1 MDEKDREIQKTREYS
16 YVLWTIIVVLAIMII
31 NLFAQQTCENQE
43 FVNQVS
49 FASTISSIILSVIAI
64 IMTVVSNDSISS
76 LLHKVRDLH
85 DNIKDVP
92 SDIKKT
98 SVDLN
103 ESVKKL
109 NSLEESLNKI
119 PNELE
124 ITQKSISQD
133 IERLR
138 DMLDNATKKIEGID
152 QKTDI
157 LKEQLYSSHINEA
170 SSVEKTIDKEFLKQ
184 FIESLPL
191 AAILAVYICISAKK
205 KSMKFQLDDITRS
218 AGLEEHQGYIL
229 AVIVVFKA
237 LRLIGVKQN
246 EDATLEV
253 LMVDETM
260 KGLIMERL
268 TEGLGLKIKRRVDT
282 YWKSKSEQKEE

>member
-1 MDEKDREIQKTREYS
+1 MDDKDREIQKTREFNYI
-16 YVLWTIIVVLAIMII
+16 LWTIIIILAIMLV

-64 IMTVVSNDSISS
+64 IMTVVSNDSINS

-85 DNIKDVP
+85 DNIKDVS
-92 SDIKKT
+92 SDIKRT
-98 SVDLN
+98 SVDLS

-119 PNELE
+119 PSELE
-124 ITQKSISQD
+124 ITQKNINQN

-157 LKEQLYSSHINEA
+157 LKGQLYSSHINEA
-170 SSVEKTIDKEFLKQ
+170 SSVENTIDNEFLKQ

-205 KSMKFQLDDITRS
+205 RSMKFQLDDITRFI
-218 AGLEEHQGYIL
+218 GLQEHQEYIS
-229 AVIVVFKA
+229 AVIVIFRA
-237 LRLIGVKQN
+237 LRLIDIKQS
-246 EDATLEV
+246 EDGTLEV
-253 LMVDETM
+253 LMVDETVKDSIM
-260 KGLIMERL
+260 KRV
-268 TEGLGLKIKRRVDT
+268 TEGLGLKIKGKVENF
-282 YWKSKSEQKEE
+282 WESESEQKDE

>member
-1 MDEKDREIQKTREYS
+1 MDDKDREIQKTREYN
-16 YVLWTIIVVLAIMII
+16 YILWTIIIILGLMVV
-31 NLFAQQTCENQE
+31 NLFAQQTCADEE
-43 FVNQVS
+43 FVKEVS

-64 IMTVVSNDSISS
+64 IMTVVSNDSINS

-92 SDIKKT
+92 SDIKNT
-98 SVDLN
+98 SIDLN

-124 ITQKSISQD
+124 IIQKNISQN
-133 IERLR
+133 IEKLR
-138 DMLDNATKKIEGID
+138 DMLDNAMKKIEGID

-170 SSVEKTIDKEFLKQ
+170 SSIENTIDKDFLKQ

-191 AAILAVYICISAKK
+191 AAILAAYICISAKK
-205 KSMKFQLDDITRS
+205 RSMKFQLDDITRS
-218 AGLEEHQGYIL
+218 VGLQEHQEYIS
-229 AVIVVFKA
+229 AVIVVFRA
-237 LRLIGVKQN
+237 LRLIDIKQS
-246 EDATLEV
+246 EDGTFEV
-253 LMVDETM
+253 LMVDETVKNSIM
-260 KGLIMERL
+260 KRV
-268 TEGLGLKIKRRVDT
+268 TEGLGLKIKRRVESF
-282 YWKSKSEQKEE
+282 WKSESEQKEE

>member
-1 MDEKDREIQKTREYS
+1 MDDKDREIQKTREFNYI
-16 YVLWTIIVVLAIMII
+16 LWTIIIILAIMLV

-64 IMTVVSNDSISS
+64 IMTVVSNDSINS

-85 DNIKDVP
+85 DNIKDVS
-92 SDIKKT
+92 SDIKRT
-98 SVDLN
+98 SVDLS

-119 PNELE
+119 PSELE
-124 ITQKSISQD
+124 ITQKNINQN

-157 LKEQLYSSHINEA
+157 LKGSLSLNITEVSSFENTMDN
-170 SSVEKTIDKEFLKQ
+170 KFLNY
-184 FIESLPL
+184 FIESLPVVP
-191 AAILAVYICISAKK
+191 ILAVYICILAKER
-205 KSMKFQLDDITRS
+205 SMKFQIDDIIRS
-218 AGLEEHQGYIL
+218 VGLQEYQGYIS
-229 AVIVVFKA
+229 AVIVIFRA
-237 LRLIGVKQN
+237 LKLIGIKQN
-246 EDATLEV
+246 EDDTMEV
-253 LMVDETM
+253 LMVDETV
-260 KGLIMERL
+260 KNLIMKRVTGE
-268 TEGLGLKIKRRVDT
+268 LGSKIKRRVES
-282 YWKSKSEQKEE
+282 YWKSESEQKNK